1 MFHSPKRKNNYD
13 ENKNEVENNNNDD
26 KLNDITNS
34 DKKEKIEDETINEK
48 LEFQNQ
54 IYNLKFG
61 YNSQNNSLFFEL
73 CPKNVESIQTFFYYK
88 NTYSYTQ
95 LTKICKFFKMYDSIQ
110 EIFSSF
116 CLLLKNKK
124 VFLKINEQSSFNI
137 VLLLNSIIGSE
148 EEVNFPLERYSA
160 LKEENNNQ
168 NNTNNN
174 KCQCEDKLKEINLKF
189 ENLEKNLRQEN
200 FDLKNEI
207 YYLKNDINKY
217 TKTIES
223 NKKEIKSLKEQIKAL
238 KNTVEKI
245 ISTNNETKN
254 ITSYEDNNIYEND
267 KNIIEPK
274 EKKINLNNQKDT
286 KSSNISSK
294 NNKIN
299 FTNNSTQDNKKK
311 NNINNKNE
319 INQSKTSKNQN
330 QEKMKNN
337 KREIY
342 RQLKEENAKK
352 LNTNKAKSSF
362 RDFLNQKK
370 LNSEKN
376 RNKVLTKS
384 YTSTGSNLLPNK
396 KNQEKIEEENN
407 STNINDEEHYESDGE
422 INEDKNIE
430 EENFR
435 YKNMFQEEEK
445 EERDEKY
452 DNEEKEEGDNNEENK
467 GENSDMKKSKEM
479 NRYQM
484 IDEWTEDFNINV
496 KKLLEDNETKLRYTE
511 KLNFMNRRIITKVEE
526 LQLIEN
532 QLMKEYPTIKNIEYN
547 LIFRATEHGDS
558 AKIFHEKCN
567 GGNNLVL
574 IKIKDDI
581 KFGGYTKES
590 WDGENIY
597 KKDNNAFCFC
607 LNKNKIYK
615 VENDKNAILCD
626 INMGPC
632 FGDKFIQVFDNFL
645 EKGGKC
651 YNNENCGFTG
661 MEDGFEITNG
671 IEDFNIEE
679 IEVYKL
685 NFYY

>member
-168 NNTNNN
+168 NNTNYN

-274 EKKINLNNQKDT
+274 EKKINLNNQKDNN
-286 KSSNISSK
+286 SSNISSK

-299 FTNNSTQDNKKK
+299 FT
-311 NNINNKNE
+311 
-319 INQSKTSKNQN
+319 
-330 QEKMKNN
+330 
-337 KREIY
+337 
-342 RQLKEENAKK
+342 
-352 LNTNKAKSSF
+352 
-362 RDFLNQKK
+362 
-370 LNSEKN
+370 
-376 RNKVLTKS
+376 
-384 YTSTGSNLLPNK
+384 
-396 KNQEKIEEENN
+396 
-407 STNINDEEHYESDGE
+407 
-422 INEDKNIE
+422 
-430 EENFR
+430 
-435 YKNMFQEEEK
+435 
-445 EERDEKY
+445 
-452 DNEEKEEGDNNEENK
+452 
-467 GENSDMKKSKEM
+467 
-479 NRYQM
+479 
-484 IDEWTEDFNINV
+484 
-496 KKLLEDNETKLRYTE
+496 
-511 KLNFMNRRIITKVEE
+511 II
-526 LQLIEN
+526 
-532 QLMKEYPTIKNIEYN
+532 IK
-547 LIFRATEHGDS
+547 
-558 AKIFHEKCN
+558 
-567 GGNNLVL
+567 
-574 IKIKDDI
+574 
-581 KFGGYTKES
+581 
-590 WDGENIY
+590 
-597 KKDNNAFCFC
+597 
-607 LNKNKIYK
+607 
-615 VENDKNAILCD
+615 
-626 INMGPC
+626 
-632 FGDKFIQVFDNFL
+632 
-645 EKGGKC
+645 
-651 YNNENCGFTG
+651 
-661 MEDGFEITNG
+661 
-671 IEDFNIEE
+671 
-679 IEVYKL
+679 
-685 NFYY
+685 